1 MRIFQK
7 YFGELL
13 GFILCLTLAV
23 VALTFFIPK
32 QPNLMK
38 PNEQRIKY
46 KDSLEYVAIGDS
58 LTEGI
63 GDIENKGGYVPIV
76 TDKLREA
83 TGIEAIDASNFGK
96 AGDTSSQIKKRIE
109 SNDEIQAS
117 LKKAD
122 FILLT
127 VGGNDLMKVI
137 RKQLFKELDVATF
150 AKPATDYQNN
160 LSALYETIRMY
171 NKKAPIFQLGI
182 YNPFYLTFQEIEG
195 MNEIVTRWNER
206 SELVTKEDKRAYFVP
221 IDELLSSG
229 MDTTSETTENNLLSD
244 EDKFHPNRMGY
255 QLIANQF
262 TEKLISEKSEW
273 LEKK

>member
-23 VALTFFIPK
+23 VALTLFIPK

-137 RKQLFKELDVATF
+137 RKQLFKELDVPTF

-160 LSALYETIRMY
+160 LSALYETIRLY
-171 NKKAPIFQLGI
+171 NKRHLF
-182 YNPFYLTFQEIEG
+182 F
-195 MNEIVTRWNER
+195 
-206 SELVTKEDKRAYFVP
+206 S
-221 IDELLSSG
+221 
-229 MDTTSETTENNLLSD
+229 
-244 EDKFHPNRMGY
+244 
-255 QLIANQF
+255 
-262 TEKLISEKSEW
+262 
-273 LEKK
+273 